1 MFIYI
6 CLYIYMYI
14 YIYVF
19 KLVYKLYMFVL
30 HTYDICLLKMPL
42 LNITVQLRREHTQC
56 SDSDIHLALGLES
69 GVLDVISWPCLRV
82 PSGKLT

>member
-1 MFIYI
+1 MYVYIYI
-6 CLYIYMYI
+6 C
-14 YIYVF
+14 VF

-30 HTYDICLLKMPL
+30 HTYDICLLKMTL

>member
-1 MFIYI
+1 MFI
-6 CLYIYMYI
+6 YIYMYI